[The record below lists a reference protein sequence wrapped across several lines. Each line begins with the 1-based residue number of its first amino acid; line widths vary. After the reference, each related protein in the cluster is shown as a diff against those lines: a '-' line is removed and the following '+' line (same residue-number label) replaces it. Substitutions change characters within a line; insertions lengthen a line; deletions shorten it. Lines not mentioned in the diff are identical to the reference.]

1 MLKYPLDLDAWQ
13 AWQRRQKKLKWAKYK
28 LNSLLASAR
37 SRTVAEE
44 PVHGLLYTRGTKPQ
58 VLIVMDSFSP
68 TNRNAILEPLKHLD
82 AVDVALWVPEDA
94 SEYLDGQYASERY
107 SRKDWSEQEISGDE
121 LMRLLPDIRIVL
133 SAAQFL
139 GRGAA
144 AYEYARAIGAEY
156 WMVQHG
162 LLVPQAP
169 PLPVGC
175 TLLAF
180 SEADAEFWAS
190 GRRDVTTHAVGSQ
203 LLYLAAQKAAG
214 AEAQKPNDLEPIF
227 LGQMHGAELPRASF
241 AYASHSF
248 LKKFGGVYRP
258 HPSEKDKLSVLTH
271 QLWEKEGIRIDRSG
285 TPLNEVPNPVVSIFS
300 TGVLEAAIRGIPA
313 WVYHPAPPAWLVE
326 FWDRYGMN
334 QWGQEPTP
342 APVQPKKEPAHRI
355 AELMIETLE
364 A

>member
-28 LNSLLASAR
+28 LKALLDSAR

-44 PVHGLLYTRGTKPQ
+44 PVRGLLYTRGTKPQ

-94 SEYLDGQYASERY
+94 SDYLDGQYASERY

-121 LMRLLPDIRIVL
+121 LNNLLPDVRIVL

-139 GRGAA
+139 GRGAV
-144 AYEYARAIGAEY
+144 AYEFSRAIGAEY

-180 SEADAEFWAS
+180 SEADAQFWAS

-214 AEAQKPNDLEPIF
+214 AEAQKQNDLEPIF

-248 LKKFGGVYRP
+248 LKKFGGTYRP

-271 QLWEKEGIRIDRSG
+271 KLWEKEGIRIDRSG

-342 APVQPKKEPAHRI
+342 APVQPKKEPAQRI

>member
-28 LNSLLASAR
+28 LKALLDSAR

-44 PVHGLLYTRGTKPQ
+44 PVRGLLYTRGTKPQ

-94 SEYLDGQYASERY
+94 SDYLDGQYASERY

-121 LMRLLPDIRIVL
+121 LMRLLPDVRIVL

-139 GRGAA
+139 GRGAV
-144 AYEYARAIGAEY
+144 AYEFSRAIGAEY

-214 AEAQKPNDLEPIF
+214 AEAQKQNDLEPIF

-248 LKKFGGVYRP
+248 LKKFGGSYRP

-271 QLWEKEGIRIDRSG
+271 KLWEKEGIHIDRSG

-342 APVQPKKEPAHRI
+342 AAVQPKKEPAQRI

>member
-28 LNSLLASAR
+28 LKALLDSAR
-37 SRTVAEE
+37 SRTIAEE

-94 SEYLDGQYASERY
+94 SEYLDGQYASEHY
-107 SRKDWSEQEISGDE
+107 SRKDWTEQEISGDE

-139 GRGAA
+139 SRGAV
-144 AYEYARAIGAEY
+144 AYEFSRAIGAEY

-214 AEAQKPNDLEPIF
+214 AEAQKQNDLEPIF

-241 AYASHSF
+241 AYASRSF
-248 LKKFGGVYRP
+248 LKKFGGTYRP

-271 QLWEKEGIRIDRSG
+271 KLWEKEGIRIDRSG

-342 APVQPKKEPAHRI
+342 APVQPKKEPAQRI

>member
-44 PVHGLLYTRGTKPQ
+44 PVRGLLYTRGTKPQ

-121 LMRLLPDIRIVL
+121 LMRLLPDVRIVL

-214 AEAQKPNDLEPIF
+214 AEAQKQNDLEPIF

-248 LKKFGGVYRP
+248 LKKFGGTYRP

-271 QLWEKEGIRIDRSG
+271 KLWEKEGIRIDRSG

-342 APVQPKKEPAHRI
+342 APVQPKKEPAQRI

>member
-13 AWQRRQKKLKWAKYK
+13 AWQRRQKKLKWVKYK

-44 PVHGLLYTRGTKPQ
+44 PVRGLLYTRGTKPQ

-121 LMRLLPDIRIVL
+121 LNNLLPDVRIVL

-139 GRGAA
+139 GRGAV
-144 AYEYARAIGAEY
+144 AYEFSRAIGAEY

-214 AEAQKPNDLEPIF
+214 AEAQKQNDLEPIF

-248 LKKFGGVYRP
+248 LKKFGGTYRP

-271 QLWEKEGIRIDRSG
+271 KLWEKEGIRIDRSG

-342 APVQPKKEPAHRI
+342 APVQPKKEPAQRI

>member
-28 LNSLLASAR
+28 LKALLDSAR
-37 SRTVAEE
+37 SRTIAEE

-68 TNRNAILEPLKHLD
+68 TNRNAILEPLKHLN

-94 SEYLDGQYASERY
+94 SEYLDGQYASEHY
-107 SRKDWSEQEISGDE
+107 SRKDWTEQEISGDE

-139 GRGAA
+139 SRSAA
-144 AYEYARAIGAEY
+144 AYEFSRAIGAEY

-214 AEAQKPNDLEPIF
+214 AEAQKQNDLEPIF

-248 LKKFGGVYRP
+248 LKKFGGTYRP

-271 QLWEKEGIRIDRSG
+271 KLWEKEGIRIDRSG

-334 QWGQEPTP
+334 RWGSEPPP
-342 APVQPKKEPAHRI
+342 APVQPKKEPAQRI
-355 AELMIETLE
+355 AELMIEILE

>member
-44 PVHGLLYTRGTKPQ
+44 PVRGLLYTRGTKPQ

-82 AVDVALWVPEDA
+82 TVDVALWVPEDA

-156 WMVQHG
+156 WVVQHG

-214 AEAQKPNDLEPIF
+214 AEVQKQNDLEPIF

-248 LKKFGGVYRP
+248 LKKFGGTYRP

-271 QLWEKEGIRIDRSG
+271 KLWEKEGIRIDRSG

-342 APVQPKKEPAHRI
+342 APVQPKKEPAQRI

>member
-13 AWQRRQKKLKWAKYK
+13 EWQRRQKKLKWAKYK
-28 LNSLLASAR
+28 LNSLLDSAR

-44 PVHGLLYTRGTKPQ
+44 PVRGLLYTRGAKPQ

-82 AVDVALWVPEDA
+82 AVDIALWVPEDA
-94 SEYLDGQYASERY
+94 SEYLDGQYASARY

-121 LMRLLPDIRIVL
+121 LTSLLPDVRIVL

-144 AYEYARAIGAEY
+144 AYEFSRAIGAEY

-214 AEAQKPNDLEPIF
+214 AEVQKQNDLEPIF

-248 LKKFGGVYRP
+248 LKKYGGIYRP

-271 QLWEKEGIRIDRSG
+271 KLWEKEGIRIDRSG

-313 WVYHPAPPAWLVE
+313 WVYHPAPPVWLVE

-334 QWGQEPTP
+334 RWGSEPTP
-342 APVQPKKEPAHRI
+342 APVQPEKEPARRI

>member
-28 LNSLLASAR
+28 LKALLDSAR

-44 PVHGLLYTRGTKPQ
+44 PVRGLLYTRGTKPQ

-94 SEYLDGQYASERY
+94 SDYLDGQYASERY

-121 LMRLLPDIRIVL
+121 LMRLLPDVRIVL

-139 GRGAA
+139 GRGAV
-144 AYEYARAIGAEY
+144 AYEFSRAIGAEY

-214 AEAQKPNDLEPIF
+214 AEAQKQNDLEPIF

-248 LKKFGGVYRP
+248 LKKFGGTYRP

-271 QLWEKEGIRIDRSG
+271 KLWEKEGIRIDRSG

-342 APVQPKKEPAHRI
+342 APVQPKKEPAQRI

>member
-28 LNSLLASAR
+28 LKALLDSAR
-37 SRTVAEE
+37 SRTIAEE

-94 SEYLDGQYASERY
+94 SEYLDGQYASEHY
-107 SRKDWSEQEISGDE
+107 SRKDWIEQEISGDE

-139 GRGAA
+139 SRGAV
-144 AYEYARAIGAEY
+144 AYEFSRAIGAEY

-214 AEAQKPNDLEPIF
+214 AEAQKQNDLEPIF

-248 LKKFGGVYRP
+248 LKKFGGTYRP

-271 QLWEKEGIRIDRSG
+271 KLWEKEGIRIDRSG

-342 APVQPKKEPAHRI
+342 APVQPKKEPAQRI

>member
-28 LNSLLASAR
+28 LNSLLDSAR

-44 PVHGLLYTRGTKPQ
+44 PVRGLLYTRGTKPQ

-68 TNRNAILEPLKHLD
+68 TNRNAILEPLKYLD

-121 LMRLLPDIRIVL
+121 LKSLLPDVRIVL

-144 AYEYARAIGAEY
+144 AYEFSRAIGAEY

-214 AEAQKPNDLEPIF
+214 AEVQKQNDLEPIF

-248 LKKFGGVYRP
+248 LKKYGGIYRP

-271 QLWEKEGIRIDRSG
+271 KLWEKEGIRIDRSG

-334 QWGQEPTP
+334 RWGSEPTP
-342 APVQPKKEPAHRI
+342 APVQPEKEPARRI